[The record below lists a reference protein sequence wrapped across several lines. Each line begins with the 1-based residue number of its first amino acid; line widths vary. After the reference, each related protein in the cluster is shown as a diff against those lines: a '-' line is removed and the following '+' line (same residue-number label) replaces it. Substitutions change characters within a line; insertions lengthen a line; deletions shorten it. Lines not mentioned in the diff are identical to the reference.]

1 MSDKTAKLIR
11 SQVRN
16 VCQEITPD
24 ILKQEVFE
32 LLYNRLREEIINRMA
47 VVEAN
52 VNKALD
58 DMAQRQ
64 KDVQGL
70 LVREI
75 TAQQSFKPTQN
86 INSEG

>member
-1 MSDKTAKLIR
+1 MSSKDMKDLRKQL
-11 SQVRN
+11 RN

-32 LLYNRLREEIINRMA
+32 QLYNRLREEIVNRMA
-47 VVEAN
+47 VVESR
-52 VNKALD
+52 VIKALD
-58 DMAQRQ
+58 EMAQRQ

-75 TAQQSFKPTQN
+75 TAQQSFKPATP
-86 INSEG
+86 SVKGE